1 MQLKIFT
8 DFIPEICEYHGS
20 CSWLNVNISFTFLN
34 LIKRYINNGVFL
46 KDMSQENLVNYNQPR
61 IRCIAGPGTGKTWAI
76 NNRVERLLLD
86 KVPGSKIFIVT
97 FTRLAAT
104 QMKYEL
110 TEMEVE
116 GANDIVSSTL
126 HSHALSILG
135 HEQAIEALGRY
146 PRICFEYEMKPFF
159 HDLSMNFENRTKPV
173 KKLFDSF
180 MTMWA
185 KYHYQDPRYALEPD
199 EQLFENKYQNW
210 MRFHQAISVGE
221 LIPLAITFLKQNPI
235 NDAVTAFEHII
246 VDEYQDLNQADQ
258 LLIELIS
265 ENSNVL
271 IVGDDD
277 QSIYSFRFA
286 NPDGIRTWLSHQSKQ
301 KEDIQ
306 LNLCRRC
313 DGKIISLANSLIN
326 HNSNRNKEDII
337 PMVGRENA
345 GQINFVQWNTRNRE
359 TKGIAKGIKM
369 LLETNKV
376 PEDEKIL
383 VLVPRHEFGKYL
395 MQELTDIGIEDIK
408 LHTKLNWTE
417 LGENLTLLIL
427 HDKPNDLVALRYWLG
442 LGSDNWRKIEYKRL
456 SEYCQSNNLIPRDV
470 LGNIELCNELRIKNL
485 RERWSEL
492 QLKLQELSELNDDEI
507 LNLLLPLEGEA
518 KKISEAVRGL
528 KQFDTEDQNLAEL
541 LTQVIISTDQDSS
554 DARINIMTLHSAKG
568 LTSHTVILTSLI
580 NGLLPVNPNPQT
592 TEEIEKF
599 EEERRLVY
607 VALTRAKK
615 QLIISSFRKATRSE
629 NRNLSLGLRNR
640 GHYCSTQSS
649 KFISEFGS
657 ETPQT
662 LNGDDWLSS

>member
-1 MQLKIFT
+1 MCISI
-8 DFIPEICEYHGS
+8 IPILYIEIQK
-20 CSWLNVNISFTFLN
+20 
-34 LIKRYINNGVFL
+34 KRHINNNVFL
-46 KDMSQENLVNYNQPR
+46 KAMSQENLINCDKAR

-76 NNRVERLLLD
+76 NNRVERLLID

-104 QMKYEL
+104 QMKNEL

-116 GANDIVSSTL
+116 GADEIVSSTL
-126 HSHALSILG
+126 HSHALKILG
-135 HEQAIEALGRY
+135 HEQAIESLGRY

-159 HDLSMNFENRTKPV
+159 NDLSMNFENHIKPV
-173 KKLFDSF
+173 TKLLKSF
-180 MTMWA
+180 ETMWA
-185 KYHYQDPRYALEPD
+185 QYQYQDPRYASEPE
-199 EQLFENKYQNW
+199 EQLFENQYHNW
-210 MRFHQAISVGE
+210 MRFHQAMTVGE
-221 LIPLAITFLKQNPI
+221 LIPLAVTFLNQNPI

-246 VDEYQDLNQADQ
+246 VDEYQDLNRADQ
-258 LLIELIS
+258 MLIELIS
-265 ENSNVL
+265 EKSNVL

-286 NPDGIRTWLSHQSKQ
+286 NPDGIRTWLSHQPKP

-313 DGKIISLANSLIN
+313 DGKIISLANSLIK

-345 GQINFVQWNTRNRE
+345 GQIDFVQWNTRNNE

-383 VLVPRHEFGKYL
+383 VLVPRREFGQYL
-395 MQELTDIGIEDIK
+395 VQELTNLGIEDIK
-408 LHTKLNWTE
+408 LHTKPDWTD

-442 LGSDNWRKIEYKRL
+442 LGNASWKKTEYKRL
-456 SEYCQSNNLIPRDV
+456 REYCQNNDIIPQDV
-470 LGNIELCNELRIKNL
+470 LENIELCNQLRIKSL
-485 RERWSEL
+485 HGRWVEL
-492 QLKLQELSELNDDEI
+492 QLKLKEFSELNDDEI

-518 KKISEAVRGL
+518 KKISEAVREL
-528 KQFDTEDQNLAEL
+528 KQFDTEDQNLVDL
-541 LTQVIISTDQDSS
+541 LTQAIISTDQECS
-554 DARINIMTLHSAKG
+554 DARINIMTIYGAKG

-592 TEEIEKF
+592 TEDKEKLD
-599 EEERRLVY
+599 EERRLLY

-615 QLIISSFRKATRSE
+615 QLIISSFRKVTQTE
-629 NRNLSLGLRNR
+629 NQRLRLGLRSSGR
-640 GHYCSTQSS
+640 YCSTQSS

-657 ETPQT
+657 GTPQT